1 MQGLPSMTEILVGG
15 QLVAAFVPYANGARA
30 LAWIIASIVKYLQDK
45 NEFVL

>member
-30 LAWIIASIVKYLQDK
+30 WIIASIVKYLQDK